1 MKNINIDSLYDI
13 VLEDSEDGF
22 EQTKQVDKDLLK
34 FIADRMSA
42 AQKIV
47 TQSARRSG
55 TARLTT
61 KHFRTKVSLYREVE
75 QMVKKHKPLKD
86 LKSRYLSVLSKL
98 RKTPRNDIKFQ
109 ELTGQL
115 EVLGEI
121 LIKSKNM

>member
-1 MKNINIDSLYDI
+1 MKNVNIDSLYNI
-13 VLEDSEDGF
+13 VSEDTSDGF

-34 FIADRMSA
+34 FISDRKSA

-47 TQSARRSG
+47 TQSSRRSG
-55 TARLTT
+55 TARLTA
-61 KHFRTKVSLYREVE
+61 KHFRAKVTLYNEAE
-75 QMVKKHKPLKD
+75 QMVKKDKPLKD
-86 LKSRYLSVLSKL
+86 LKRRYLSILSKL
-98 RKTPRNDIKFQ
+98 RKTPRNDLKFQ